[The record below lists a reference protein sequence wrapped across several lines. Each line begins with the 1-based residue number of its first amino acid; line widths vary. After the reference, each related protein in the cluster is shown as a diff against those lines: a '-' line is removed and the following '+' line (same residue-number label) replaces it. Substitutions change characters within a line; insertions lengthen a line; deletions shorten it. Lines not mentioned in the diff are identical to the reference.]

1 MTAKLPR
8 TLLHSRKG
16 LPEVPRKMK
25 DSGLQWVGK
34 IPEEWGVDRLQWSL
48 DEVNVKNDPIRN
60 RFVLSLTNDR
70 GVIPYSEKGNAGNK
84 SKEDLSGY
92 KLAFKDTIVANSM
105 NVIIGSVGL
114 SSYDGCVSPVYYV
127 FRARKG
133 ENIRFINYIF
143 QTQEFQRELRK
154 YANGILEIRLRIS
167 SWAILKRPVPTPQR
181 DEQDRIVAH
190 LDETCRRIDAL
201 RERLKREIDR
211 LEDYKKSAITKA
223 VCHGL
228 DPKAKMKDSGI
239 PWVGKVP
246 EGWKVNRGKY
256 FLRLLA
262 RPTCEDDGVIT
273 CFRDGEVT
281 LRSNRREEG
290 FTISLKECG
299 YQGIEPGDLV
309 VHGMDGFAGS
319 IGISDSRGK
328 ASPVLNV
335 LDTDEDKKYLM
346 YYLRSMAYRD
356 VFTALSTGIRVR
368 SCDLRWK
375 KLADL
380 VYILPP
386 LPEQREIA
394 AHIDAMVWRVNAI
407 VEKRKRQLDALDKL
421 KRTVVYDYVTGKRE
435 VPR

>member
-1 MTAKLPR
+1 
-8 TLLHSRKG
+8 
-16 LPEVPRKMK
+16 MK

-34 IPEEWGVDRLQWSL
+34 IPAEW
-48 DEVNVKNDPIRN
+48 EVAPLYSTARQVKKLNVGNRERN
-60 RFVLSLTNDR
+60 LLSLSYGRIKRKDIDMVTGLVPASYAGYNIIESGDIVLRLTDLQND
-70 GVIPYSEKGNAGNK
+70 KK
-84 SKEDLSGY
+84 S
-92 KLAFKDTIVANSM
+92 IR
-105 NVIIGSVGL
+105 VGL
-114 SSYDGCVSPVYYV
+114 SKERGIVTSAYVTIRPDGKVSSDYLAYSILAFDIAKGFYGIGSGVRQGLTYDEV
-127 FRARKG
+127 KKLK
-133 ENIRFINYIF
+133 F
-143 QTQEFQRELRK
+143 QFPPLPEQEAIAAFLDSVTGMIDELRGK
-154 YANGILEIRLRIS
+154 
-167 SWAILKRPVPTPQR
+167 
-181 DEQDRIVAH
+181 
-190 LDETCRRIDAL
+190 
-201 RERLKREIDR
+201 LKREIDR

-246 EGWKVNRGKY
+246 ESWKVNRGKY

-262 RPTCEDDGVIT
+262 RPTREDDGVIT

-319 IGISDSRGK
+319 IGISNSRGK

-394 AHIDAMVWRVNAI
+394 EHIDTMVGRVNAI

-435 VPR
+435 VPLPKGGRSR

>member
-1 MTAKLPR
+1 
-8 TLLHSRKG
+8 
-16 LPEVPRKMK
+16 MK

-34 IPEEWGVDRLQWSL
+34 IPAEW
-48 DEVNVKNDPIRN
+48 EVAPLYSTARQVKKLNVGNRERN
-60 RFVLSLTNDR
+60 LLSLSYGRIKRKDIDMATGLVPASYAGYNIIESGDIVLRLTDLQND
-70 GVIPYSEKGNAGNK
+70 KK
-84 SKEDLSGY
+84 S
-92 KLAFKDTIVANSM
+92 IR
-105 NVIIGSVGL
+105 VGL
-114 SSYDGCVSPVYYV
+114 SKERGIVTSAYVTIRPDGKVSSDYLAYSILAFDIAKGFYGIGSGVRQGLTYDEV
-127 FRARKG
+127 KKLK
-133 ENIRFINYIF
+133 F
-143 QTQEFQRELRK
+143 QFPPLPEQEAIAAFLDSVTGKIDDLRGK
-154 YANGILEIRLRIS
+154 
-167 SWAILKRPVPTPQR
+167 
-181 DEQDRIVAH
+181 
-190 LDETCRRIDAL
+190 
-201 RERLKREIDR
+201 LKREIDR

-246 EGWKVNRGKY
+246 ESWKVNRGKY

-262 RPTCEDDGVIT
+262 RPTREDDGVIT

-394 AHIDAMVWRVNAI
+394 EHIDTMVGRVNAI

>member
-1 MTAKLPR
+1 MVDCYAISSRGVGTIQRNLYWKLLR
-8 TLLHSRKG
+8 TCRIA
-16 LPEVPRKMK
+16 VPPLAEQGSIAAFL
-25 DSGLQWVGK
+25 DLVTGK
-34 IPEEWGVDRLQWSL
+34 ID
-48 DEVNVKNDPIRN
+48 
-60 RFVLSLTNDR
+60 
-70 GVIPYSEKGNAGNK
+70 
-84 SKEDLSGY
+84 
-92 KLAFKDTIVANSM
+92 
-105 NVIIGSVGL
+105 
-114 SSYDGCVSPVYYV
+114 
-127 FRARKG
+127 
-133 ENIRFINYIF
+133 
-143 QTQEFQRELRK
+143 ELRNK
-154 YANGILEIRLRIS
+154 
-167 SWAILKRPVPTPQR
+167 
-181 DEQDRIVAH
+181 
-190 LDETCRRIDAL
+190 
-201 RERLKREIDR
+201 LKREIDR

-246 EGWKVNRGKY
+246 ESWKVNRGKY

-262 RPTCEDDGVIT
+262 RPTREDDGVIT

-335 LDTDEDKKYLM
+335 IETVEDKKYLM

-394 AHIDAMVWRVNAI
+394 AHIDAMVGRVNAI
-407 VEKRKRQLDALDKL
+407 VEKRKRQLDALDRL
-421 KRTVVYDYVTGKRE
+421 KRTMVYDYVTGKWE
-435 VPR
+435 VPQ

>member
-1 MTAKLPR
+1 MN
-8 TLLHSRKG
+8 
-16 LPEVPRKMK
+16 

-34 IPEEWGVDRLQWSL
+34 IPVEW
-48 DEVNVKNDPIRN
+48 EVAPLYSTVRQVKNLNVGNRERN
-60 RFVLSLTNDR
+60 LLSLSYGRIKRKDIDTATGLVPASYAGYNIIESGDIVLRLTDLQND
-70 GVIPYSEKGNAGNK
+70 KK
-84 SKEDLSGY
+84 S
-92 KLAFKDTIVANSM
+92 IR
-105 NVIIGSVGL
+105 VGL
-114 SSYDGCVSPVYYV
+114 SKERGIVTSAYVTIRPSGKASPDYLAYSILAFDIAKGFYGIGSGVRQGLTYDEV
-127 FRARKG
+127 KKLK
-133 ENIRFINYIF
+133 F
-143 QTQEFQRELRK
+143 QFPPLPEQE
-154 YANGILEIRLRIS
+154 
-167 SWAILKRPVPTPQR
+167 AI
-181 DEQDRIVAH
+181 AAF
-190 LDETCRRIDAL
+190 LDSVTGKIDAL
-201 RERLKREIDR
+201 RGKLKREIDR

-239 PWVGKVP
+239 PWVGEVP
-246 EGWKVNRGKY
+246 ESWKVNRGKY

-262 RPTCEDDGVIT
+262 RPTREDDGVIT

-299 YQGIEPGDLV
+299 YQGIELGDLV

-394 AHIDAMVWRVNAI
+394 AHIDTMVGRVNAI

-435 VPR
+435 VPLPKGGRSR

>member
-1 MTAKLPR
+1 
-8 TLLHSRKG
+8 
-16 LPEVPRKMK
+16 MK

-34 IPEEWGVDRLQWSL
+34 IPAEW
-48 DEVNVKNDPIRN
+48 EVAPLYSTARQVKKLNVGNRERN
-60 RFVLSLTNDR
+60 LLSLSYGRIKRKDIDMATGLVPASYAGYNIIESGDIVLRLTDLQND
-70 GVIPYSEKGNAGNK
+70 KK
-84 SKEDLSGY
+84 S
-92 KLAFKDTIVANSM
+92 IR
-105 NVIIGSVGL
+105 VGL
-114 SSYDGCVSPVYYV
+114 SKERGIVTSAYVTIRPDGKVSSDYLAYSILAFDIAKGFYGIGSGVRQGLTYDEV
-127 FRARKG
+127 KKLK
-133 ENIRFINYIF
+133 F
-143 QTQEFQRELRK
+143 QFPPLPEQEAIAAFLDSVTGKIDDLRGK
-154 YANGILEIRLRIS
+154 
-167 SWAILKRPVPTPQR
+167 
-181 DEQDRIVAH
+181 
-190 LDETCRRIDAL
+190 
-201 RERLKREIDR
+201 LKREIDR

-246 EGWKVNRGKY
+246 QGWKVNRGKY

-262 RPTCEDDGVIT
+262 RPTREDDGVIT

-407 VEKRKRQLDALDKL
+407 IEKRKRQLDALDKL

-435 VPR
+435 VPLPKGGRSR

>member
-1 MTAKLPR
+1 MPR
-8 TLLHSRKG
+8 R
-16 LPEVPRKMK
+16 MK

-34 IPEEWGVDRLQWSL
+34 IPAEWSVERVQTVF
-48 DEVNVKNDPIRN
+48 DEVT
-60 RFVLSLTNDR
+60 VLNLHGMETR
-70 GVIPYSEKGNAGNK
+70 ALKFYYG
-84 SKEDLSGY
+84 
-92 KLAFKDTIVANSM
+92 TIVSKNNFGIDDEYVARTILNYTLVRPGDIM
-105 NVIIGSVGL
+105 INGL
-114 SSYDGCVSPVYYV
+114 NLNFDLVS
-127 FRARKG
+127 
-133 ENIRFINYIF
+133 
-143 QTQEFQRELRK
+143 LRVAQVK
-154 YANGILEIRLRIS
+154 DSGAITSAYMAIRLKDNVPCTSLYATYLLKAYDYRKAFHNMGKGVRKILS
-167 SWAILKRPVPTPQR
+167 FTEFKKNKILLPPLPEQEAI
-181 DEQDRIVAH
+181 AAF
-190 LDETCRRIDAL
+190 LDSVTGKIDAL
-201 RERLKREIDR
+201 RGKLKREIDR

-246 EGWKVNRGKY
+246 QGWKVNRGKY

-262 RPTCEDDGVIT
+262 RPTREDDGVIT

-407 VEKRKRQLDALDKL
+407 IEKRKRQLDALDKL

-435 VPR
+435 VPLPKGGRSR

>member
-1 MTAKLPR
+1 MN
-8 TLLHSRKG
+8 
-16 LPEVPRKMK
+16 

-34 IPEEWGVDRLQWSL
+34 IPVEW
-48 DEVNVKNDPIRN
+48 EVAPLYSTVRQVKNLNVGNRERN
-60 RFVLSLTNDR
+60 LLSLSYGRIKRKDIDTATGLVPASYAGYNIIESGDIVLRLTDLQND
-70 GVIPYSEKGNAGNK
+70 KK
-84 SKEDLSGY
+84 S
-92 KLAFKDTIVANSM
+92 IR
-105 NVIIGSVGL
+105 VGL
-114 SSYDGCVSPVYYV
+114 SKERGIVTSAYVTIRPSGKASPDYLAYSILAFDIAKGFYGIGSGVRQGLTYDEV
-127 FRARKG
+127 KKLK
-133 ENIRFINYIF
+133 F
-143 QTQEFQRELRK
+143 QFPPLPEQEAIAAFLDSVTGKIDDLRGK
-154 YANGILEIRLRIS
+154 
-167 SWAILKRPVPTPQR
+167 
-181 DEQDRIVAH
+181 
-190 LDETCRRIDAL
+190 
-201 RERLKREIDR
+201 LKREIDR
-211 LEDYKKSAITKA
+211 FEDYKKSAITKA

-239 PWVGKVP
+239 PWVGEVP
-246 EGWKVNRGKY
+246 ESWKVNRGKY

-262 RPTCEDDGVIT
+262 RPTREDDGVIT

-299 YQGIEPGDLV
+299 YQGIELGDLV

-394 AHIDAMVWRVNAI
+394 AHIDTMVGRVNAI

-435 VPR
+435 VPLPKGGRSR